1 MGLAALAEGTRQ
13 IWKRLFGFTEE
24 PQIDKDFITASF
36 WCDAHPDSPFIK
48 SKKLSI
54 FREDC
59 NITIRSNYLKFY
71 LGGRVKYR
79 YKINTGA
86 ELKEILW
93 EYFGINVEYRL
104 KDDGIEY

>member
-1 MGLAALAEGTRQ
+1 M
-13 IWKRLFGFTEE
+13 
-24 PQIDKDFITASF
+24 
-36 WCDAHPDSPFIK
+36 
-48 SKKLSI
+48 
-54 FREDC
+54 
-59 NITIRSNYLKFY
+59 KFY